1 MSVEIIYLEES
12 LVNKTLH
19 FFNNERSD
27 KLQFNN
33 RQKHEFEWLF
43 LDGYYK
49 KALYVLAVDNESGEI
64 LGTDAGI
71 FVPMISPSGK
81 EVRTIKGE
89 DTLIS
94 LDKTIKYRNKDLL
107 SEMLKEIERKARS
120 EETMFMWGLTPARS
134 AFKRCG
140 FQISEPVQG
149 SFLVIKPLSFYSL
162 RLKATNPGIK
172 RKIELFAFA
181 WINLLTQKIK
191 NLSKTSCECK
201 ELKINEIDFSKL
213 VQLSP
218 ENSYSLF
225 LGEEFIKW
233 RILRNPSNIK
243 YGFLEF
249 IVDKNSTAAFL
260 VYSENND
267 RVFYL
272 EYLLFAPFLD
282 DDGKL
287 AVIKSAR
294 NKFAGEGAVM
304 IRANGFSHNKANL
317 NEMKILKRA
326 GFYFFSN
333 KNPSYFIFKNI
344 SDTPINLEDIYVSRL
359 NTQGVI

>member
-1 MSVEIIYLEES
+1 MSVEIKFLEES

-27 KLQFNN
+27 KLQFSH

-43 LDGYYK
+43 LDGFYK
-49 KALYVLAVDNESGEI
+49 KALYVLAVDKESGEI

-71 FVPMISPSGK
+71 FIPMISPSR
-81 EVRTIKGE
+81 EEIRTIKGE

-94 LDKTIKYRNKDLL
+94 LDKAVKYRKQDLL
-107 SEMLKEIERKARS
+107 SEMLSEIERKARS
-120 EETMFMWGLTPARS
+120 EDVRFMWGFTPARS

-140 FQISEPVQG
+140 FQISDPVCG
-149 SFLVIKPLSFYSL
+149 SFLVIKPLSFCSI
-162 RLKATNPGIK
+162 RLKATSPSLKG
-172 RKIELFAFA
+172 KIQLFAFA
-181 WINLLTQKIK
+181 WFNLLMQKIK
-191 NLSKTSCECK
+191 NLNKISLECK
-201 ELKINEIDFSKL
+201 ELRFNEIDFKKL

-218 ENSYSLF
+218 ENSYSLC
-225 LGEEFIKW
+225 LGEEFLKW
-233 RILRNPSNIK
+233 RIQRNPSNNK

-249 IVDKNSTAAFL
+249 NNRKNSTAAFL
-260 VYSENND
+260 VYSENTD
-267 RVFYL
+267 RTFYL

-282 DDGKL
+282 NDGKHEVIGSIRNVL
-287 AVIKSAR
+287 AAK
-294 NKFAGEGAVM
+294 GAIM
-304 IRANGFSHNKANL
+304 IRANGFSHSKANL
-317 NEMKILKRA
+317 NEMKILKKA

-344 SDTPINLEDIYVSRL
+344 SDTPISLEDIYVSRL